1 MERIKS
7 INWRFAIY
15 WFIVMSVTNIY
26 IIPKFVENE
35 PITTKRI
42 IIGIVIAAI
51 SGIIMG
57 MLTPKPK
64 GNQQ

>member
-1 MERIKS
+1 MERIKG
-7 INWRFAIY
+7 INWRIVIY

-26 IIPKFVENE
+26 IVPKFVDNE

-42 IIGIVIAAI
+42 VIGIVISFI

-57 MLTPKPK
+57 LLTPQPK
-64 GNQQ
+64 KN